1 MLRRC
6 LFHILIVISICSAL
20 SASAQEVEFT
30 ETTVAE
36 EVTAEEAQESSADDE
51 NVTATA
57 SFEPLPVGEEMVVV
71 EAEEGNKG
79 EVNESST
86 VATETTSTA
95 ASSMIVIPAIED
107 VYSDMQEETVYN
119 DDHLV
124 CEYSMEG
131 ETEEGDYPK
140 VAMIQFDVSD
150 LEMKEDDVGVL
161 VLKAESM
168 KTVGEGA
175 VGVVLMPMTSEWS
188 ENSSASDLGLNLLA
202 AILMMA
208 GGDEVDLGQFGINF
222 GGDEIFAFDVS
233 ERLKTAEGGRVSF
246 LLMAMGDTDCR
257 VSFKSRETGEG
268 PSLLIVPYPSSA
280 PAA

>member
-1 MLRRC
+1 LI
-6 LFHILIVISICSAL
+6 ILSICSAL

-57 SFEPLPVGEEMVVV
+57 PFELLPVGEEMVVV
-71 EAEEGNKG
+71 EEEENKG

-86 VATETTSTA
+86 AATEAPSTA

-107 VYSDMQEETVYN
+107 VYSDMQEEMVYN

-140 VAMIQFDVSD
+140 VAMVQFDISD

-168 KTVGEGA
+168 KTVGEEA

-208 GGDEVDLGQFGINF
+208 GGDEFDLGQFGVNF

-268 PSLLIVPYPSSA
+268 PSLLIVPYPSE
-280 PAA
+280 AAAA